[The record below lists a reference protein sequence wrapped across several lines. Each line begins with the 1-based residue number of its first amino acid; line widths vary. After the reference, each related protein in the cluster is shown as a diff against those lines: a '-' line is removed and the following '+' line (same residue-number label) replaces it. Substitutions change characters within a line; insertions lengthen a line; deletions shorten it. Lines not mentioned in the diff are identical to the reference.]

1 MQRGKEGL
9 ANGSRVFCFF
19 FHFLFFL
26 VPLLHFYFIKN
37 PPLSCSYSSSSTCHL
52 RRHSQTSLDSY
63 PPPLLFL
70 IFVRKHKRARIF
82 DTTYFYMSYSCKNEM
97 TQNIRLIILEG
108 LLMFC
113 LCTSAEDRIQKAL
126 KE

>member
-9 ANGSRVFCFF
+9 ANGSRVVFFFCFF
-19 FHFLFFL
+19 FFCLFL
-26 VPLLHFYFIKN
+26 VPLLHFYFIEI
-37 PPLSCSYSSSSTCHL
+37 PFLPAPA
-52 RRHSQTSLDSY
+52 
-63 PPPLLFL
+63 PPPQPATSNNTAKLHWIPTLLLSFL

-108 LLMFC
+108 LLCFVC
-113 LCTSAEDRIQKAL
+113 VQVQRI
-126 KE
+126 ESRRH